1 MFLVSML
8 HVTLQY
14 TISIVNRKSNP
25 TWHFDDKSAFT
36 LITPLAFSSF
46 FLAKPVSSTSCC
58 FMSCLGR
65 VAIKMLGT
73 SRHNC
78 PPPYLPGYPH
88 S

>member
-36 LITPLAFSSF
+36 LITPLAFSWPNLSVQ
-46 FLAKPVSSTSCC
+46 PV
-58 FMSCLGR
+58 
-65 VAIKMLGT
+65 VAL
-73 SRHNC
+73 
-78 PPPYLPGYPH
+78 
-88 S
+88 